1 MYAHA
6 VFDFTFAEVV
16 QVRLPMRILFQIFGN
31 VVGNQDV
38 SGVAANGFSQRTR
51 SRAERNPNV
60 QPALSRGSKSLKGK
74 HVTHGKVIC
83 THANQFASSAKI
95 PPRHS
100 RLWHRPESC
109 WLNTPAS
116 LFVSGINRAHF

>member
-51 SRAERNPNV
+51 SRTERNPNV
-60 QPALSRGSKSLKGK
+60 QPALSRGSKSLRKARDAWQSDL
-74 HVTHGKVIC
+74 
-83 THANQFASSAKI
+83 HACKSVRLKRENTPSALA
-95 PPRHS
+95 
-100 RLWHRPESC
+100 LWHRPESC